1 MEECLFTGIANTVK
15 KVQDISNNDISK
27 LTDKKTRWKSIL
39 SYKTMIWKIYEV
51 SWLSSSEKN
60 MLIQKDP
67 EQLTNKIVSCLIQA

>member
-51 SWLSSSEKN
+51 PWLISSEKN